1 MVRHERSAGFIC
13 FRRRSDIPGDIEY
26 LLLDYGRHW
35 EYAKGHVNRGESDLD
50 AAVRELREE
59 AGISDVRVVEGFR
72 HELVYFFR
80 DRRKGLIRK
89 TVVFFLGETGAGDGD
104 VVLSEEHIAF
114 AFLPFEEA
122 VKRVT
127 FAGARQVLR
136 AAHERL
142 AAAGTTESSAQSS
155 PSAEV
160 PTSLF
165 NPANPPSAGA

>member
-1 MVRHERSAGFIC
+1 MARHERSAGFIC
-13 FRRRSDIPGDIEY
+13 FRRRGNDVPGNIEY

-59 AGISDVRVVEGFR
+59 TGITDVHVVEGFR

-89 TVVFFLGETGAGDGD
+89 TVVFFLAETSVGDD
-104 VVLSEEHIAF
+104 EVLLSEEHIAF
-114 AFLPFEEA
+114 AFLPYEEA

-142 AAAGTTESSAQSS
+142 TGGTGEQPPPS
-155 PSAEV
+155 PDDA
-160 PTSLF
+160 PRLLD
-165 NPANPPSAGA
+165 PANPPPAGA